1 MCPMNRKFDRQ
12 IRDLLQKS
20 NIEVPEN
27 FHKRIENT
35 LNMIKERKGENEM
48 IKKNAPK
55 KIAERTFLKV
65 ASLLVIGALTIGI
78 INPAIGKNIPVI
90 KSVFEYLSNIGVEKA
105 DYQKYAVGIGASQTS
120 KSIEVTLNEA
130 AFDGSRLVVGYT
142 IKGENIS
149 QKIKKDQIFIDS
161 TAEATINDEK
171 LSAGSNTVS
180 GILTE
185 DSTFVAVAKY
195 ELVRGYLDKIPSSI
209 DVKINI
215 REITFYEGTNRHPIK
230 GNWNFNFTI
239 PASKTKVDLKILESK
254 IVINDKLGEIKFNKI
269 ILSPFST
276 SIEIEAPQ
284 DPVVGWYEYTDEYQ
298 YMQPSLW
305 TVTDDKGNILKWEA
319 EYNLFDINGKVEKD
333 KAYPRLIKFSPVSP
347 DTAYINIKSSK
358 FEVKLP
364 VK

>member
-1 MCPMNRKFDRQ
+1 MYPMNRKFDRQ

-35 LNMIKERKGENEM
+35 LNMIKERKGDN
-48 IKKNAPK
+48 KVPKNTTSK
-55 KIAERTFLKV
+55 KITLGALLKV
-65 ASLLVIGALTIGI
+65 ASLLIVTILTIGI
-78 INPAIGKNIPVI
+78 IDPAIGKNIPI
-90 KSVFEYLSNIGVEKA
+90 IDSVFEYLSNRGIEKTE
-105 DYQKYAVGIGASQTS
+105 YQKYTVGIGASQIS
-120 KSIEVTLNEA
+120 KGVEVTLNEA
-130 AFDGSRLVVGYT
+130 AFDGSRLVVGYI
-142 IKGENIS
+142 IKANHLPKKIEKDKIFVDSSAETAINNEN
-149 QKIKKDQIFIDS
+149 
-161 TAEATINDEK
+161 

-180 GILTE
+180 GILTN
-185 DSTFVAVAKY
+185 DNTFIASAKY

-215 REITFYEGTNRHPIK
+215 REITFYEGTNRHTIK

-239 PASKTKVDLKILESK
+239 PASKTKVDLKILEPK
-254 IVINDKLGEIKFNKI
+254 IVINDKLGKIKFNKI

-333 KAYPRLIKFSPVSP
+333 KAYPRLIKFSPVSS